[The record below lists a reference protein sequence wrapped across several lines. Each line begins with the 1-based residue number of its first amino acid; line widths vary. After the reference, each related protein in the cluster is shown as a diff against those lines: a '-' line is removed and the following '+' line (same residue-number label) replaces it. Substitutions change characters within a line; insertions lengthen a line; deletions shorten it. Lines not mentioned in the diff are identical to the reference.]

1 MKFNGENQILKQC
14 FSKGAPMLAFFNGRY
29 LPQDEIVIS
38 PDDRGFLFAD
48 GLYEVIRSYQGNL
61 FQTRSHLE
69 RLNYGARTLR
79 FKTTDFHYLAETA
92 AKLIR
97 ENDLIEGEATVYFQV
112 TRGAAPRTHAFPDPK
127 TDLTVYLTARPFSP
141 HRNDLEKGVNIF
153 LVSDQ
158 RWARCDIKTVGLTAN
173 VLAHQLAR
181 ERQAQEA
188 VFVRDGVLLE
198 GTHTNLFA
206 VVEGTVV
213 TSPLTNYILGGITR
227 LVVLELCRKLG
238 LPFRE
243 APVFEADLERV
254 EELMIVGTTTEVT
267 PVVKINGRPF
277 QSGEPGRITRLLQKA
292 LRELTQQ
299 PA

>member
-1 MKFNGENQILKQC
+1 
-14 FSKGAPMLAFFNGRY
+14 MLAYFNGRY

-48 GLYEVIRSYQGNL
+48 GLYEVIRSYKGIL
-61 FQTRSHLE
+61 FQTRAHLE
-69 RLNYGARTLR
+69 RLNYGARALR
-79 FKTTDFHYLAETA
+79 FKTTDFHDLAETA
-92 AKLIR
+92 DKLIR
-97 ENDLIEGEATVYFQV
+97 ENDLIKDEATVYIQV

-127 TDLTVYLTARPFSP
+127 TALTVYLTARPFSP
-141 HRNDLEKGVNIF
+141 HGNDLENGVNII

-173 VLAHQLAR
+173 ILAHQLAR
-181 ERQAQEA
+181 EHQAQEA

-206 VVEGTVV
+206 VFDGTVV

-227 LVVLELCRKLG
+227 LVVLEICRKLG
-238 LPFRE
+238 LPCRE
-243 APVFEADLERV
+243 APVFEAELERA

-267 PVVKINGRPF
+267 PVVRIHGRQF
-277 QSGEPGRITRLLQKA
+277 QSGEPGRITRRLQKA
-292 LRELTQQ
+292 LQELTRR